1 MASVG
6 SSHNRLVA
14 AEDIQEALLFA
25 CPAIGLVDENEF
37 RITDSEKARALYPR
51 PETPRLYGQGLVKTT
66 RALMK
71 IT

>member
-14 AEDIQEALLFA
+14 AEDNSEALLFA

-37 RITDSEKARALYPR
+37 RMTDSEKARALYPR
-51 PETPRLYGQGLVKTT
+51 PETPRLYGQDW
-66 RALMK
+66 
-71 IT
+71 